1 MGSSLQCLW
10 SISRL
15 LSVHVRVCVCVC
27 VCVKR
32 CLEFGQTC
40 SESLHSADADTTTV
54 YVCCV
59 RI

>member
-15 LSVHVRVCVCVC
+15 LSVHVC
-27 VCVKR
+27 VCVKG

-40 SESLHSADADTTTV
+40 SDSPHSADADTTTV
-54 YVCCV
+54 YACCV